1 MPYYWCRLT
10 FDDDGNIIKRKAL
23 KYCETEQE
31 LVQML
36 RNLVAEHYFEN
47 LEESLNILE
56 KSQNLTGKDFNSY
69 NISMNSDYPLY
80 RFYLKEYQLV
90 ESCHGK
96 LIIRDIRNWHY
107 QILAC
112 ERKYNERKH
121 LHHYQKQG
129 RTHEKS
135 GNYHWHSNIRRNYRL
150 MADGMVRRKYAGKY
164 YSSVIYDPKVAG
176 CENNWKQKKIRHQYE
191 WHMKRHQDRYR
202 FTEKKS
208 EQKGENYE

>member
-56 KSQNLTGKDFNSY
+56 K
-69 NISMNSDYPLY
+69 
-80 RFYLKEYQLV
+80 
-90 ESCHGK
+90 
-96 LIIRDIRNWHY
+96 
-107 QILAC
+107 
-112 ERKYNERKH
+112 
-121 LHHYQKQG
+121 
-129 RTHEKS
+129 HEKS

-150 MADGMVRRKYAGKY
+150 ISDGMVRRKYAGKY
-164 YSSVIYDPKVAG
+164 YFSVICDPKVAG